1 MALRKRNNVRNRKT
15 FSLLDIFLFLMYGNR
30 GEISHY
36 IAHLCEILLSISDS
50 NSVNEWKKNEVF
62 NLDILDRNQWSL
74 IFKGKNVHT
83 WAHNHSR
90 KRAHRENESVTR
102 LSIVPKRLGLS
113 YHWFNNWFVTG
124 RRQTIHAYQF
134 KNNELWFKS
143 YMLLPTSSWPLRRIW
158 PID

>member
-50 NSVNEWKKNEVF
+50 NSVNDWKKNEVF

-74 IFKGKNVHT
+74 IFQGKNVHT
-83 WAHNHSR
+83 
-90 KRAHRENESVTR
+90 
-102 LSIVPKRLGLS
+102 
-113 YHWFNNWFVTG
+113 
-124 RRQTIHAYQF
+124 
-134 KNNELWFKS
+134 
-143 YMLLPTSSWPLRRIW
+143 
-158 PID
+158 